1 MLATVLALR
10 NKAGLITRL
19 WPLVKEVKRCYKP
32 RIDFVAG
39 AGDAVA
45 SYPPQGVA
53 GVADGVRTNA
63 TVTVGSR
70 RH

>member
-1 MLATVLALR
+1 M
-10 NKAGLITRL
+10 
-19 WPLVKEVKRCYKP
+19 P

-39 AGDAVA
+39 AGDTVA
-45 SYPPQGVA
+45 PYPPQGVA
-53 GVADGVRTNA
+53 GVADGVRANA